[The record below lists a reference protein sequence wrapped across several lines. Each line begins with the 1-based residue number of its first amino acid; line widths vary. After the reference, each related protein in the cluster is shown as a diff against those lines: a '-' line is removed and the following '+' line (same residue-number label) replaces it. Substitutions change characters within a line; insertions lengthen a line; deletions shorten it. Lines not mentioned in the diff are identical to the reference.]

1 MKKIFILFIVLFSG
15 IGMTFAD
22 DTNKTENQPKDNTP
36 LACQWW
42 DSEWWK
48 KCVKVITNS
57 EMPWVYCVPE
67 EGKKNRYT
75 CYVPKDSTALIWTFW
90 WIIKY
95 FAFLTGIFWV
105 LFIVINWIMYSMGW
119 LDQELKETAKKRI
132 IQTIFWLVILFSSG
146 YILQTLAPWFFK

>member
-1 MKKIFILFIVLFSG
+1 MKKIFILIIILFSG
-15 IGMTFAD
+15 FFWLNYVNASD
-22 DTNKTENQPKDNTP
+22 H
-36 LACQWW
+36 
-42 DSEWWK
+42 
-48 KCVKVITNS
+48 VKVTTNS
-57 EMPWVYCVPE
+57 EMPWVDCEKIWATKYEC
-67 EGKKNRYT
+67 K
-75 CYVPKDSTALIWTFW
+75 VPKKSDSLIKTFW